1 VSSNFLTLPNTANTL
16 SVFYRPGEDARL
28 VNSSSPSIFT
38 FGDFRIYTD
47 NASEP
52 LSSETLNLSFG
63 SFSTLESLDGVN
75 LKPPTSYSV
84 SPNELNLN
92 PSDSYSYAYFGSF
105 YTEVANA
112 INTIT
117 SSFPYAALAYD
128 GGTGTTIYDYTPSY
142 NNITG
147 QRSAT
152 FKIPYSVLKNQGGII
167 INSGSSIGSI
177 SIASDYSQFA
187 IQMSSTTSSAQTQV
201 LEIKGF
207 SFSSNTTP
215 YLEFSTNDFLEGV
228 TGSTSSLP
236 IYIRPTK
243 QRLANFKFQLSELEY
258 NMLYG
263 FTLKTLD
270 VENDRDEIDNKFLW
284 PTTID
289 GFNPDTYGSSFESF
303 KKSMLKSAAD
313 TDDAKTNILV
323 KTVIPE
329 NYLELDSEQQIY
341 ASLVQTYGHEFDEI
355 KKYIDGIA
363 FAHTVTY
370 NKIEN
375 VPDKFLKKLSSLL
388 GWKLSDSF
396 SELDLFQYLAGN
408 ADGENNSF
416 SYYNLEIWRRILI
429 NINWLYKRKGT
440 RDAIQFVFKLLGA
453 PECLLKFD
461 EFVYKINKSVYQDQT
476 ASNNFN
482 FSTTPNQTAPN
493 VFAVDQDKIN
503 ENGYINYSVSNY
515 IFQEGGSKRGN
526 GDVYINQ
533 WKPEFD
539 PLIEVDNVKIV
550 VGDSNVFG
558 SEDTINTK
566 EVNIS
571 LDPAQAI
578 ECDVFQFYQLSGTC
592 WLWGSMAPPFSSLTV
607 PFEYSVDCD
616 TIQPDYI
623 TGMTFS
629 QYIEHIY
636 TNSINPRDRKVL
648 GHNNT
653 SSFYP
658 TLRNAYLNYYLWSNP
673 QSHRLTFHKL
683 QPFLDLIEV
692 NFNTYFEQVIPATT
706 IFDSQGTTIR
716 NTVFNRQK
724 FVYKPGL
731 NDGSEFRT
739 KLEAYEPNI
748 AVINLTTK
756 VNDQVNLNIKNLDID
771 MIVVETI
778 NGNVSHPSIQM
789 IINPNS
795 LVSGLAGYSVGA
807 GSNTSTTLSTA
818 QQNPPTLINPPSGFF
833 AFP

>member
-1 VSSNFLTLPNTANTL
+1 MPSNFLTLPDTANTL
-16 SVFYRPGEDARL
+16 SVFYRPGEDVRL

-52 LSSETLNLSFG
+52 LSSGTLSLNFG
-63 SFSTLESLDGVN
+63 SFSTLDSLDGVD
-75 LKPPTSYSV
+75 LKPPTAYSV
-84 SPNELNLN
+84 APNELNLN

-112 INTIT
+112 INGVTT
-117 SSFPYAALAYD
+117 NFPYAVLAYD
-128 GGTGTTIYDYTPSY
+128 GGTGTTIYDYTPNY
-142 NNITG
+142 NNLTG

-167 INSGSSIGSI
+167 INSGSSIGSL
-177 SIASDYSQFA
+177 SLASDYSQFA

-201 LEIKGF
+201 LEIQGF
-207 SFSSNTTP
+207 SFSSNTIP
-215 YLEFSTNDFLEGV
+215 YLEFSINDFLEGV
-228 TGSTSSLP
+228 TGATSSLP

-263 FTLKTLD
+263 FNLKTLD
-270 VENDRDEIDNKFLW
+270 VENDREEINNDFLW

-289 GFNPDTYGSSFESF
+289 GFNPDTYGTSFEAF
-303 KKSMLKSAAD
+303 KKSMLKAAAD

-329 NYLELDSEQQIY
+329 NYLELDSQQQIY

-363 FAHTVTY
+363 FAHTITY

-375 VPDKFLKKLSSLL
+375 VPDKFLKKLSNLL

-440 RDAIQFVFKLLGA
+440 RDAIQFIFKLLGA
-453 PECLLKFD
+453 PECLLRFD
-461 EFVYKINKSVYQDQT
+461 EFVYKINQSFYQTQ
-476 ASNNFN
+476 
-482 FSTTPNQTAPN
+482 TTPEGYAPSITTAQTTPEI
-493 VFAVDQDKIN
+493 FAVDENKIN
-503 ENGYINYSVSNY
+503 ENGYINYSVSDY
-515 IFQEGGSKRGN
+515 IFQEGGPGRGN
-526 GDVYINQ
+526 GDAYINQ
-533 WKPEFD
+533 WRPEFD
-539 PLIEVDNVKIV
+539 PLAEVDNIKV
-550 VGDSNVFG
+550 VVADDNVFG
-558 SEDTINTK
+558 SENIVNTK
-566 EVNIS
+566 EVCIG

-578 ECDVFQFYQLSGTC
+578 ECDVFQFYQVSGTC
-592 WLWGSMAPPFSSLTV
+592 WLWGSVAPPFSSLTV
-607 PFEYSVDCD
+607 PFEYAADCD
-616 TIQPDYI
+616 VIQPDNI
-623 TGMTFS
+623 TGMTFA
-629 QYIEHIY
+629 QYLEHIY
-636 TNSINPRDRKVL
+636 TNSIDPRNRKVL
-648 GHNNT
+648 GYTDT
-653 SSFYP
+653 SFFYP
-658 TLRNAYLNYYLWSNP
+658 TLRNAYLSYYMWSNP

-692 NFNTYFEQVIPATT
+692 NFNTYFEQLIPATT
-706 IFDSQGTTIR
+706 IFDCQGTIIR
-716 NTVFNRQK
+716 NTIFNRQK

-739 KLEAYEPNI
+739 KLEAYEPSTSI
-748 AVINLTTK
+748 INVTAK
-756 VNDQVNLNIKNLDID
+756 VNDQVDLNVRNFDIEAF
-771 MIVVETI
+771 IVPTI
-778 NGNVSHPSIQM
+778 NGNISYPSIYM
-789 IINPNS
+789 VVNPNS
-795 LVSGLAGYSVGA
+795 ITTGLQASTIGGTVVA
-807 GSNTSTTLSTA
+807 STTMVGS
-818 QQNPPTLINPPSGFF
+818 QQFPPTLISPPSRFF